1 MAWDPA
7 EVGSERPDLS
17 IFEIFFVGVGAMLV
31 FVNHSSSSCHL
42 FTLPKKPFLAIKKK
56 PCRHRRQIIARS
68 MDETAD
74 EGRGKDFVELESD
87 SDGVLAFSV
96 CALLLL
102 VLLVGGFYV
111 WKYRK
116 KLGFEDKR

>member
-1 MAWDPA
+1 M
-7 EVGSERPDLS
+7 S
-17 IFEIFFVGVGAMLV
+17 IIL
-31 FVNHSSSSCHL
+31 HL